1 MKDDEIFKELEELL
15 TQLDVKIRFGR
26 GYFKGGLCRYKDEKY
41 FYLNRTDD
49 KEKHI
54 SLILEELEKMDLKN
68 VEIPTMVGEILS
80 KSEA

>member
-1 MKDDEIFKELEELL
+1 MKDDEIFKEMEELL
-15 TQLDVKIRFGR
+15 SKLDIKIRFGR

-54 SLILEELEKMDLKN
+54 SLILTELEKMDLKN
-68 VEIPTMVGEILS
+68 IELPNMVGEILS

>member
-1 MKDDEIFKELEELL
+1 MKDDEIFKEMEELL
-15 TQLDVKIRFGR
+15 NKLDIKIRFGR
-26 GYFKGGLCRYKDEKY
+26 GYFKGGFCRYKDEKY

-54 SLILEELEKMDLKN
+54 SLILAELEKMDLKN
-68 VEIPTMVGEILS
+68 IEIPNMVGEILS

>member
-1 MKDDEIFKELEELL
+1 MKDDEIFKEMEELL
-15 TQLDVKIRFGR
+15 SKLDIKIRFGR

-54 SLILEELEKMDLKN
+54 SDYGLGRIYCGLRITDYGLK
-68 VEIPTMVGEILS
+68 IITMS
-80 KSEA
+80 QF